1 MSLVATELE
10 EAWNGLRSALRA
22 SSLERVRL
30 RNLRGI
36 RDLEVAFRFPV
47 SVLAGPN
54 GCGKSTLL
62 LACACAYRDPG
73 RGSRQ
78 FAPANLFPAF
88 ESKEPGS
95 LEDRIDRTQFEFD
108 YREPSGHVS
117 MAWRRNKSWNRSFMG
132 RPGGRQPER
141 GVYFRTLTN
150 LANPSEVR
158 SILQLG
164 RKPFQTQPVTSDL
177 LVFAHRILPQRY
189 RNLSVISA
197 ESRADLLFAEI
208 EGGPE
213 RRYSELHMSS
223 GERAILR
230 LSKDISGLHGAL
242 ILIDEVEAGLHPYTQ
257 QLAMLEL
264 QRVALRQDLQVIVAT
279 HSPVV
284 LDSVPPEA
292 RIFLDRDEATGE
304 VHQLPAHR
312 DIFQR
317 ALYGQS
323 RDQLSILCEDDIAEG
338 VIRGALNVLNLS
350 MELHHEDIV
359 IGRNTGKDQFPSHV
373 RALCKFGKLK
383 DFLLVLDGDS
393 RAMGSIIEEVAEEYG
408 HHVKPLFL
416 LGSANPEQ
424 WIWNAI
430 RERPENYAEP
440 FGLPPAD
447 TRIKMR
453 ECEQVAHGGINSR
466 DAAKIALRA
475 LAVALD
481 RKASEIARTVG
492 QVEAKE
498 GRMPEFLAQL
508 RERIGTWRRL

>member
-1 MSLVATELE
+1 MSLLATELE
-10 EAWNGLRSALRA
+10 EVWNALRN
-22 SSLERVRL
+22 SLRARSLDGLRL

-36 RDLEVAFRFPV
+36 RDLGVSFRFPV

-62 LACACAYRDPG
+62 LACACAYRDPA

-78 FAPANLFPAF
+78 FVPASLFPAF
-88 ESKEPGS
+88 RPKEQGP
-95 LEDRIDRTQFEFD
+95 LEETGDRVQFEFD
-108 YREPSGHVS
+108 YREPGGHVS
-117 MAWRRNKSWNRSFMG
+117 MAWKRNKSWNRSFMG
-132 RPGGRQPER
+132 RLGGHQPER
-141 GVYFRTLTN
+141 DVYFRTLAN

-164 RKPFQTQPVTSDL
+164 RKTFQTQPVTPDL
-177 LVFAHRILPQRY
+177 LVFAHRILPQTY
-189 RNLSVISA
+189 RNLSVIGA
-197 ESRADLLFAEI
+197 QSRADLLFAEV
-208 EGGPE
+208 EGNRE
-213 RRYSELHMSS
+213 RRYSEFHMSS

-230 LSKDISGLHGAL
+230 LSKDISGLDGAL

-264 QRVALRQDLQVIVAT
+264 QRTALRQDLQVIVAT

-323 RDQLSILCEDDIAEG
+323 RDQLSILCENDIAEG

-350 MELHHEDIV
+350 MELHLEDVV
-359 IGRNTGKDQFPSHV
+359 IGRNTGKDEFPSHV
-373 RALCKFGKLK
+373 RALCKFGKFR

-393 RAMGSIIEEVAEEYG
+393 RAMESVIEKVAEEYG
-408 HHVKPLFL
+408 HHAKPLFL
-416 LGSANPEQ
+416 PGNANPEQ
-424 WIWNAI
+424 WIWSAVL
-430 RERPENYAEP
+430 ERPEDYADP

-447 TRIKMR
+447 IRLKMR
-453 ECEQVAHGGINSR
+453 ECEQVAQGGVHKR
-466 DAAKIALRA
+466 DTAKIALRW

-481 RKASEIARTVG
+481 RKAPEIARTVG

-498 GRMPEFLAQL
+498 GRMAEFLARL
-508 RERIGTWRRL
+508 RERIGAWRRL

>member
-1 MSLVATELE
+1 MSLITTELE
-10 EAWNGLRSALRA
+10 DVWGALRSALRA
-22 SSLERVRL
+22 SSLDEVRI

-36 RDLEVAFRFPV
+36 RDLQVTFRFPV

-62 LACACAYRDPG
+62 FACACAYRDPG
-73 RGSRQ
+73 RGPRDFVPSS
-78 FAPANLFPAF
+78 LFPNF
-88 ESKEPGS
+88 GPKEVGT
-95 LEDRIDRTQFEFD
+95 LKDTGDRTEFEFD
-108 YREPSGHVS
+108 YRDRGGRVS

-132 RPGGRQPER
+132 RRGGRQPER
-141 GVYFRTLTN
+141 EVYFRTLAN

-164 RKPFQTQPVTSDL
+164 RKPFQTQPVTPDL

-197 ESRADLLFAEI
+197 QSRADLLFAEI
-208 EGGPE
+208 EGGRE
-213 RRYSELHMSS
+213 RRYSEFHMSS
-223 GERAILR
+223 GERAVLR

-242 ILIDEVEAGLHPYTQ
+242 ILIDEVETGLHPYTQ

-264 QRVALRQDLQVIVAT
+264 QRIALRQDLQVIVAT

-292 RIFLDRDEATGE
+292 RIFLDREEATGD
-304 VHQLPAHR
+304 VRQLPAHR

-323 RDQLSILCEDDIAEG
+323 RDQLSILCEDEMAEG

-350 MELHHEDIV
+350 MELHHEDVV
-359 IGRNTGKDQFPSHV
+359 IGRNTGKDEFPSHV

-393 RAMGSIIEEVAEEYG
+393 RAMESVIEGVAEEYG
-408 HHVKPLFL
+408 HHAKPLFL
-416 LGSANPEQ
+416 PGRANPEQ

-430 RERPENYAEP
+430 RERPEDYAEP

-447 TRIKMR
+447 IRIKMR
-453 ECEQVAHGGINSR
+453 ECEQVAQGGVNNR
-466 DAAKIALRA
+466 DAAKMALRW
-475 LAVALD
+475 LAVAFD
-481 RKASEIARTVG
+481 RKSPEIARTVG
-492 QVEAKE
+492 QMEAKE

-508 RERIGTWRRL
+508 RERIGAWRRL

>member
-1 MSLVATELE
+1 MSLLATELE
-10 EAWNGLRSALRA
+10 EVWNGLRSSLRA
-22 SSLERVRL
+22 RSLEGVRL

-36 RDLEVAFRFPV
+36 HDLKVAFRFPV

-78 FAPANLFPAF
+78 FAPTSLFPAF
-88 ESKEPGS
+88 EPKEPGS
-95 LEDRIDRTQFEFD
+95 LEDRVDRTQFEFD

-141 GVYFRTLTN
+141 GVYFRTLAN

-164 RKPFQTQPVTSDL
+164 RKPFQTQPVTPDL
-177 LVFAHRILPQRY
+177 LAFAHRILPERY
-189 RNLSVISA
+189 RNLSVIGA
-197 ESRADLLFAEI
+197 QARVDLLFAEI

-213 RRYSELHMSS
+213 RRYSEFHMSS
-223 GERAILR
+223 GERAVLR

-242 ILIDEVEAGLHPYTQ
+242 ILIDEVETGLHPYTQ
-257 QLAMLEL
+257 QLALLEL
-264 QRVALRQDLQVIVAT
+264 QRIALRQDLQVIVAT

-292 RIFLDRDEATGE
+292 RIFLNRDEATGE
-304 VHQLPAHR
+304 VHQLPAYR

-323 RDQLSILCEDDIAEG
+323 RDQLSILCEDEMAEG
-338 VIRGALNVLNLS
+338 VIRGVLNVLNLS
-350 MELHHEDIV
+350 MELHQEDVV
-359 IGRNTGKDQFPSHV
+359 IGRNTGKDEFPSHV

-393 RAMGSIIEEVAEEYG
+393 RAMESIIEEVAEEYG
-408 HHVKPLFL
+408 HHAKPLFL
-416 LGSANPEQ
+416 PGNANPEQ

-430 RERPENYAEP
+430 RERSEDYAEP

-447 TRIKMR
+447 IRIKMR
-453 ECEQVAHGGINSR
+453 ECEQVAQGGVNNR
-466 DAAKIALRA
+466 DAAKMALRW
-475 LAVALD
+475 LAVAFD
-481 RKASEIARTVG
+481 RKSPEIARTVG
-492 QVEAKE
+492 QMEAKE

-508 RERIGTWRRL
+508 RKRIGAWRRL